1 MRHCCEKPFKHQ
13 MLECIV
19 FLFVKG
25 VYQSVNSVFNV
36 YKIIAFITMQFQPLI
51 VAPLTSLPHSAP
63 TPRLNSCLSF

>member
-1 MRHCCEKPFKHQ
+1 MRHARNPLNIKCWSVSF
-13 MLECIV
+13 

-51 VAPLTSLPHSAP
+51 LAPLTSLPHSAP
-63 TPRLNSCLSF
+63 TPRSNSCLSF